1 MLILQDAQLK
11 IRLPSDLKQ
20 KIEEV
25 ANQEKRSIYAT
36 PPNPLFRKSITEPL
50 FTGVRAIDGLLTIG
64 KGQRAGKWPNVR
76 YVVLSPS
83 VYTLLR

>member
-25 ANQEKRSIYAT
+25 ANQVSYRVGGLSDYYGLVKARYRS
-36 PPNPLFRKSITEPL
+36 NK
-50 FTGVRAIDGLLTIG
+50 GLLII
-64 KGQRAGKWPNVR
+64 
-76 YVVLSPS
+76 
-83 VYTLLR
+83 